1 MNYCSL
7 EDAWGCNNPSNQIK
21 EYMANTN
28 NEEVPTSQPTSQPT
42 RQPTSQPTRQPTSQ
56 PTSQPTGQPTSQPT
70 GQPTRQ
76 PTSQPTGQ
84 PIIYKPS
91 IHDETQYDCEKVMQ
105 HIQHCKSCYNKC
117 RTHFRPHLIENVN
130 NILNDNKDV
139 IVLILIGISIL
150 LFFNLINNLT
160 K

>member
-21 EYMANTN
+21 NYQNEHMTNTN
-28 NEEVPTSQPTSQPT
+28 NNIIQTN
-42 RQPTSQPTRQPTSQ
+42 QPTSQ
-56 PTSQPTGQPTSQPT
+56 PTSQPIRQATSQPTNQPTSQPI
-70 GQPTRQ
+70 RQ
-76 PTSQPTGQ
+76 ATSQPV
-84 PIIYKPS
+84 S
-91 IHDETQYDCEKVMQ
+91 IVYTDQSDNDCEKALL
-105 HIQHCKSCYNKC
+105 HIKNCKSCYNKY
-117 RTHFRPHLIENVN
+117 RNHFRPQLIENIN
-130 NILNDNKDV
+130 DMLNDNKDI